1 MPPRPASSPQ
11 RLFALG
17 ERARGRSRFAD
28 ALEYYRRAIRAAKTE
43 HAEVWQLDAR
53 LGAADC
59 LRMQGRYGLAA
70 RAYDRARQLA
80 ERLDDAQGTADSLA
94 GLGLSVRARE
104 NPAHGLPYLNEAGRL
119 YRGAGVRER
128 EGFVSWALGSTYRF
142 CGDLRKARTHFTRAL
157 RLAVRQGDAGAAGS
171 ALCGLGGAARLM
183 GRFADTQ
190 QHYADAHDV
199 FEAEDDVYGRA
210 YARCGLGNAARMRGE
225 FSAAL
230 RLFRTAERL
239 YTRIGDKASFAYT
252 VWAMAT
258 VHKMQ
263 GDYVRGAAALR
274 RALQLFRQTRDV
286 RGAVY
291 CRLGSGELA
300 LLQGRRKQARSAF
313 RRCHE
318 LTQQHGYQAEACHAR
333 TGLAL
338 LDDEADWRTVRQAY
352 RQCGLHFTPPPAPLN
367 LP

>member
-1 MPPRPASSPQ
+1 MPTRPASQ

-17 ERARGRSRFAD
+17 ERARSRSRFAD
-28 ALEYYRRAIRAAKTE
+28 ALDYYREAIQAAKTE
-43 HAEVWQLDAR
+43 RVEVRQLDAQ

-70 RAYDRARQLA
+70 RAYERARRLA
-80 ERLDDAQGTADSLA
+80 ERIDDTQGKADSLA

-128 EGFVSWALGSTYRF
+128 ESFISWALGSTYRF

-157 RLAVRQGDAGAAGS
+157 RLAVRAGDAGAAGY
-171 ALCGLGGAARLM
+171 AMCGLGGASRLM
-183 GRFADTQ
+183 GRFAETQ
-190 QHYADAHDV
+190 QHYADARDV

-210 YARCGLGNAARMRGE
+210 YACCGLGNAARMRGE

-258 VHKMQ
+258 VHKMRR
-263 GDYVRGAAALR
+263 DYVRSAAAFR
-274 RALQLFRQTRDV
+274 RALHLFRQTKDV

-300 LLQGRRKQARSAF
+300 LLQGRRKQARAAF
-313 RRCHE
+313 DRCNE
-318 LTQQHGYQAEACHAR
+318 LTRQHGYQAEACHAR
-333 TGLAL
+333 AGLAL
-338 LDDEADWRTVRQAY
+338 LDDTADWRAVRRAY
-352 RQCGLHFTPPPAPLN
+352 RSCGLHFTPPPAPLN